1 VTDLRL
7 KRFALLLVGVSTLL
21 GCVAGTRVPEDSF
34 YRLDIG
40 LPNQALEKPVLEGV
54 LLVEV
59 VAAAPIYRD
68 RSFLYSDNTATARLR
83 RHHYLHWI
91 DSPPHLLEQG
101 LEKYLSNAG
110 VAALVVTPEE
120 RIDQSYRLLLSLE
133 RFEHVRDQAS
143 GTVVVEA
150 KLMLSKRG
158 IERPLRHKRIKAEAV
173 VQRSDFASVVASYQ
187 RCVESLFAQVQA
199 TLVGSD

>member
-1 VTDLRL
+1 M
-7 KRFALLLVGVSTLL
+7 LVCVSTLL

-40 LPNQALEKPVLEGV
+40 LPNQVTEKPVLDGV

-68 RSFLYSDNTATARLR
+68 RSFLYSDNREPARLR
-83 RHHYLHWI
+83 RRHYLHWI

-101 LEKYLSNAG
+101 LAKYLSSAG

-120 RIDQSYRLLLSLE
+120 RVERLYRLMLSLE

-143 GTVVVEA
+143 GAVVVEA
-150 KLMLSKRG
+150 KLMLSMRG
-158 IERPLRHKRIKAEAV
+158 IERPLRHKRLKAEAV
-173 VQRSDFASVVASYQ
+173 VQQSDFAGVVASYQ
-187 RCVESLFAQVQA
+187 RCVESLYAQVQS
-199 TLVGSD
+199 TLVGP